1 MKSILIIIFIAYSSC
16 LMENYYKTIY
26 NLDKYGSKEYSSED
40 PSITVLDTTGIE
52 GDEIYISFTFK
63 LKLTASYLYY
73 NFTNN
78 YPSNYFTFSKQLE
91 ITKTFSSSSK
101 NKKKTTKSYTTKF
114 VFNIPKE
121 DRKYLVIQNLRYST
135 YKATIE
141 NHRINPITSYII
153 EIVLF
158 LSAFV
163 IFTTIILVIIFYQMC
178 RKKKITSKSIEYKK
192 DGPIS
197 STNQINN
204 SPEDQ
209 PYSSSQSN
217 PQNGLFPLQD
227 NYYSGGQGIYQ
238 IGTN

>member
-1 MKSILIIIFIAYSSC
+1 MNSLLILIFIAYSSC
-16 LMENYYKTIY
+16 LMENYYKLIY
-26 NLDKYGSKEYSSED
+26 NLTKYSSKEYSSED

-63 LKLTASYLYY
+63 LNLKANSLYY

-78 YPSNYFTFSKQLE
+78 YPSNYFNFAKQLE
-91 ITKTFSSSSK
+91 ITKTFTTISQ
-101 NKKKTTKSYTTKF
+101 NKKKTTKSYTTQF

-121 DRKYLVIQNLRYST
+121 DKKYLVIQNLRYST
-135 YKATIE
+135 YKVTIE
-141 NHRINPITSYII
+141 NHKINPITSNII
-153 EIVLF
+153 EIILL

-163 IFTTIILVIIFYQMC
+163 IFTTLILVIIFCKMC
-178 RKKKITSKSIEYKK
+178 RKNKITSTKIEYKK
-192 DGPIS
+192 EGPLS
-197 STNQINN
+197 PTNQI

-217 PQNGLFPLQD
+217 TQNGLFPPQD

-238 IGTN
+238 TGNTN